1 MAKQIK
7 KSSGERKKH
16 GPKQKLFHEYSKC
29 ERCHMAKASMLS
41 KYFCKEAFVISCQ
54 KRGIKNVTDDMW
66 INFSAQKGKSK
77 KDAWLKNIS
86 CGSQK

>member
-29 ERCHMAKASMLS
+29 ERCHMAKAGMLS
-41 KYFCKEAFVISCQ
+41 KYFCKEAFIISL
-54 KRGIKNVTDDMW
+54 
-66 INFSAQKGKSK
+66 F
-77 KDAWLKNIS
+77 
-86 CGSQK
+86 